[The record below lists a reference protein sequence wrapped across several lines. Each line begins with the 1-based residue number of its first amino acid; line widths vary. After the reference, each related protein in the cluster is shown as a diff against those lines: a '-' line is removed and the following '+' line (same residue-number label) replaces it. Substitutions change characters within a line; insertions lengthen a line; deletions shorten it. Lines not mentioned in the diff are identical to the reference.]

1 MSSDN
6 EKHRPPC
13 LCDEVWRLDNIGKG
27 GSIHN
32 RLKNLSFDTVEDFLI
47 QLLKDSDGL
56 KQVFCFLIPFVTSAS
71 KMLSFI
77 VVFHLISQIGGMF
90 LYLDCLQLVDLP
102 QKKWEATVKHAL
114 TCQLDDKIY
123 CSIHSEENTRI
134 VFNAIGKVL
143 GLIIQNKY
151 FPLDTLSHEHKVP
164 KKKKKKTKRVL

>member
-1 MSSDN
+1 MGLN
-6 EKHRPPC
+6 RYFVFY
-13 LCDEVWRLDNIGKG
+13 LLIFY
-27 GSIHN
+27 IHN
-32 RLKNLSFDTVEDFLI
+32 NNLI
-47 QLLKDSDGL
+47 
-56 KQVFCFLIPFVTSAS
+56 LIPFVTSAS
-71 KMLSFI
+71 KILSFI
-77 VVFHLISQIGGMF
+77 VVFHLISQTGGMF

-164 KKKKKKTKRVL
+164 KKKSFFLFILLLCDTWLYHFSSPFWY